1 MNPITPAR
9 HPSSQTSV
17 VENCKPNEWNEFV
30 VSDKELNPGRP
41 KKIKHKNNA
50 VMFHNI

>member
-1 MNPITPAR
+1 MN
-9 HPSSQTSV
+9 
-17 VENCKPNEWNEFV
+17 V

-50 VMFHNI
+50 VMFHNIERK

>member
-1 MNPITPAR
+1 MNGT
-9 HPSSQTSV
+9 
-17 VENCKPNEWNEFV
+17 NV

-50 VMFHNI
+50 VMFRNI